1 MHWFFAARTSR
12 IISVVLSLTFLV
24 GCSLSEI
31 DRIERQTKDS
41 GEIARRISDTNRAKA
56 QPAVRWMDKPWVSLK
71 PLAPV
76 AASPE
81 EKILPSCQITINRPD
96 GMNLPELG
104 QRITRLCGP
113 RVTITPDAFLVLSP
127 ANARFGASQQIPGSL
142 PAPDGHGRV
151 PLSYLGAQP
160 SSASVIKQSDK
171 HISALKWQGDLPGLL
186 DTICSRLG
194 LSWRVNK
201 GNIVF
206 YQLDTRMFQLVILN
220 TKISSSASVTSGSS
234 GSIGS
239 SGGTNSGVS
248 GESSSAQKTS
258 VDLNSDL
265 YGDIKKTI
273 ENMLTP
279 SKGRFWLS
287 SASGTLTVTD
297 TPETLERIGRYIDY
311 QNELLNRQV
320 QLNVQVLSVT
330 QSRKEQFGLD
340 WKLVYQSLNSIGA
353 SVTGNLI
360 NAAGNTLSGG
370 LSILDTATGPAAKF
384 SGSELL
390 IKALSQQGN
399 VSLVTELNRATINL
413 TPVPFQISDQT
424 GYIQSSSTTATAN
437 AGTTSSMQSGIITTG
452 LFMSMLPYIQENG
465 DVQLQFAFTLSDKP
479 TIQPFFSRDG
489 NTRTDTPAFKLRS
502 LTQTVNMRAGQTLVL
517 TGADQLDSVASKQGA
532 FTPGNF
538 LFGGGHAG
546 SDTRTTLVIL
556 ITPILL
562 R

>member
-1 MHWFFAARTSR
+1 MHWYSVARTSR
-12 IISVVLSLTFLV
+12 LIGVVLSLKFLI

-31 DRIERQTKDS
+31 DRIESLAKDS
-41 GEIARRISDTNRAKA
+41 GETARRITDSNGAKT
-56 QPAVRWMDKPWVSLK
+56 QPSVTWADKPWVNLK
-71 PLAPV
+71 PLTPA

-81 EKILPSCQITINRPD
+81 EKMLLPCQITINRPE
-96 GMNLPELG
+96 GMSLPELG
-104 QRITRLCGP
+104 QRITRLCGA
-113 RVTITPDAFLVLSP
+113 RVTITPDAFLALSS
-127 ANARFGASQQIPGSL
+127 ANASFAMM
-142 PAPDGHGRV
+142 
-151 PLSYLGAQP
+151 P
-160 SSASVIKQSDK
+160 SGK
-171 HISALKWQGDLPGLL
+171 HINALKWQGDLPGLL
-186 DTICSRLG
+186 DTIGSRLG
-194 LSWRVNK
+194 LSWRTDK

-206 YQLDTRMFQLVILN
+206 YQLDTRTFQLVILN

-234 GSIGS
+234 SSMGS
-239 SGGTNSGVS
+239 SGGANSGVS
-248 GESSSAQKTS
+248 GDSNSVQKTS
-258 VDLNSDL
+258 VDLNSNL
-265 YGDIKKTI
+265 YEDIKKTI

-297 TPETLERIGRYIDY
+297 TPETLERIGRYIDH

-340 WKLVYQSLNSIGA
+340 WKLVYQSLNNIGA

-360 NAAGNTLSGG
+360 NAANNTLSGG
-370 LSILDTATGPAAKF
+370 LSILGTATGPAEKF

-424 GYIQSSSTTATAN
+424 GYIQSSSTTVTAN
-437 AGTTSSMQSGIITTG
+437 AGTTSSMQTGIITTG

-465 DVQLQFAFTLSDKP
+465 DVQIQFAFTLSDKP
-479 TIQPFFSRDG
+479 IIQPFFSRDG
-489 NTRTDTPAFKLRS
+489 NTRNDTPAFKLRS
-502 LTQTVNMRAGQTLVL
+502 LTQTVNLRAGQTLVL
-517 TGADQLDSVASKQGA
+517 TGADQLDTVANKQGA
-532 FTPGNF
+532 FTPSNF
-538 LFGGGHAG
+538 WWGGGHNG
-546 SDTRTTLVIL
+546 LETRTTLVIL
-556 ITPILL
+556 ITPVLL

>member
-12 IISVVLSLTFLV
+12 IVSMVLSLGFLV

-31 DRIERQTKDS
+31 DRIDRKAKDS
-41 GEIARRISDTNRAKA
+41 GETARRITDSNSAKI
-56 QPAVRWMDKPWVSLK
+56 QPSVRWMDKPWVNLK
-71 PLAPV
+71 PLAAV
-76 AASPE
+76 VVSSE
-81 EKILPSCQITINRPD
+81 EKVLPPCQITINRPD

-104 QRITRLCGP
+104 QRITSLCGP
-113 RVTITPDAFLVLSP
+113 RVTITPDAFLALSP
-127 ANARFGASQQIPGSL
+127 ANTRSGMVQQIPGSL
-142 PAPDGHGRV
+142 PALDGDSRI
-151 PLSYLGAQP
+151 PLSHLGGQGTTA
-160 SSASVIKQSDK
+160 SAMMRPGN
-171 HISALKWQGDLPGLL
+171 HINALKWQGDLSGLL
-186 DTICSRLG
+186 DSVGSRLG
-194 LSWRVNK
+194 LSWRANK

-248 GESSSAQKTS
+248 GDSSAAQKTS
-258 VDLNSDL
+258 VDLRSDL
-265 YGDIKKTI
+265 YEDIKKTV

-340 WKLVYQSLNSIGA
+340 WKLVYQSLSNIGA

-360 NAAGNTLSGG
+360 NAADNALSGG
-370 LSILDTATGPAAKF
+370 LSILETATGNAAKF

-437 AGTTSSMQSGIITTG
+437 AGSTSSMQTGIITTG

-479 TIQPFFSRDG
+479 TIQPFVSRDG
-489 NTRTDTPAFKLRS
+489 NTRNDTPAFKLRS

-517 TGADQLDSVASKQGA
+517 TGADQLDSVANKQGT

-546 SDTRTTLVIL
+546 TDTRTTLVIL
-556 ITPILL
+556 ITPVLL